1 METIKSELTVSITE
15 LKANPNKVLAESEGS
30 PVAVLSRN
38 SPKAYFVPADL
49 YHEMLEMIEDQHWN
63 EVLEKRKSEAS
74 VKVSLDEL

>member
-1 METIKSELTVSITE
+1 MESIKSNLTVSITE
-15 LKANPNKVLAESEGS
+15 LKANPNKVLAESEGA

-49 YHEMLEMIEDQHWN
+49 YHEMLEIIEDQYWN
-63 EVLEKRKSEAS
+63 ELIKERKAESS